1 MIRSKVW
8 FEKWPMVCFFVLSG
22 WVSRSSVIV
31 FERKKFVIFLYQV
44 CRIVVEGE
52 VEEEAKGG
60 KGRLS

>member
-1 MIRSKVW
+1 MW
-8 FEKWPMVCFFVLSG
+8 FEKWPMVCFFVLSS
-22 WVSRSSVIV
+22 WVSRSSAIV

-44 CRIVVEGE
+44 CRIVVEEE